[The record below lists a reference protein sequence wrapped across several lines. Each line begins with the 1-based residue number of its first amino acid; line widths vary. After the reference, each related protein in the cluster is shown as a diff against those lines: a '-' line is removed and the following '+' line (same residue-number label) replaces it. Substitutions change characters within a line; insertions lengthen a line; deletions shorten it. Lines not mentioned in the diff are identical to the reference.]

1 MLLRFIFV
9 LFVFSSS
16 TLVIADTSALN
27 AQQWLEK
34 MSQAMKV
41 LNFQGTVAFVKN
53 GRMDTMNYF
62 HSVNQGRAQERLLS
76 LNSPMREV
84 IREAGK
90 VSCVFKDTRQMV
102 VNHRP
107 VSQSFIVDLPAN
119 FSDSNSFYIYSLQGE
134 ESVAMLPT
142 RVISIA
148 AKDKLRYNR
157 KVWIDKKSF
166 LPLKIEVYDLSG
178 ETLEQVVFT
187 NLQVGQPLEFVKTD
201 NELNNIKV
209 KHIQQLELSSFEQA
223 DFILKNVPSGFKNI
237 FFTQMKVDNAAK
249 SVDHLLLSDGFSSVS
264 VYKEAKSDDI
274 QPGLQ
279 TLGTVN
285 SYTHYVDNVQI
296 TAMGEVPAKTV
307 QYIAQGVKFK

>member
-9 LFVFSSS
+9 LFVFASS